1 VRKPNCNGDE
11 LALNTTHPTT
21 AASVITVATSPG
33 CTPRLLGAQSGQA
46 REGIA
51 AYQGLGGYRPLAD
64 ADELLGEVESSGLVG
79 RGGAA
84 FPLAVKLRAVRD
96 NGRLTGGTVVVADG
110 EEGEPASVKD
120 RWLLRNRPH
129 VVLDGLRLAAA
140 IVGADHAY
148 VYVSDPESAHSVK
161 AALSE
166 LDPDTLGGVTVDLIT
181 VQSGYVAGE
190 ETAVVRMING
200 GPAKP
205 TDKPPRPFEAG
216 VGGRPTLVSN
226 VETLANLPYL
236 QCHGSV
242 AFRSQGT
249 SLSPGTFLA
258 TITGAGRPPVLYE
271 LPHGLPFTE
280 LLALHGISADQVRGA
295 LLGGYF
301 AGFLNRDVLQTTLDH
316 ETMRRFGSG
325 LGCGAISVITDDC
338 PVAVAASVLAYF
350 DRENAGQCG
359 SCFNGTA
366 AMAAVAG
373 ALRDGAAT
381 TEDVD
386 RLRRWSVVL
395 RGRGACA
402 TLDAAT
408 NVAASLLDQFPD
420 DVARHLEDGCP
431 DCRNRPFRF
440 DRPYE
445 AEAVRRA

>member
-1 VRKPNCNGDE
+1 MS
-11 LALNTTHPTT
+11 TTESTN
-21 AASVITVATSPG
+21 VITASAPG
-33 CTPRLLGAQSGQA
+33 CTPRLLGAPARQA
-46 REGIA
+46 REDLA
-51 AYQGLGGYRPLAD
+51 AYQKLGGYRPLAS
-64 ADELLGEVESSGLVG
+64 ADDFLREVESSGLVG

-96 NGRLTGGTVVVADG
+96 NGRVLGVPVVVANG

-129 VVLDGLRLAAA
+129 LVLDGLRLAAT
-140 IVGADHAY
+140 IVAADRAY
-148 VYVSDPESAHSVK
+148 IYVSDQESAHSVES
-161 AALSE
+161 ALGE
-166 LDPDTLGGVTVDLIT
+166 LNRDALGVSIDMLT
-181 VQSGYVAGE
+181 VQPGYVAGE
-190 ETAVVRMING
+190 ETAAVRAING

-216 VGGRPTLVSN
+216 VHDRPTLVSN

-236 QCHGSV
+236 QSHGS
-242 AFRSQGT
+242 AEYRSQGT
-249 SLSPGTFLA
+249 TLSPGTFMA
-258 TITGAGRPPVLYE
+258 TITGAGKPPVLYE
-271 LPHGLPFTE
+271 LPHGLAFTE
-280 LLALHGISADQVRGA
+280 LLALHGVSADVVRGA
-295 LLGGYF
+295 LMGGYF
-301 AGFLNRDVLQTTLDH
+301 AGLLNRSVLETTLDH
-316 ETMRRFGSG
+316 ETMRGVGSG
-325 LGCGAISVITDDC
+325 LGCGAISIITDDC

-366 AMAAVAG
+366 AMAAAAG

-381 TEDVD
+381 TEDVE
-386 RLRRWSVVL
+386 RLRRWSVLL

-420 DVARHLEDGCP
+420 DVGAHLDGRCP
-431 DCRNRPFRF
+431 DCARGAFRA

-445 AEAVRRA
+445 AEPVRQA

>member
-21 AASVITVATSPG
+21 AASVITVATFPG
-33 CTPRLLGAQSGQA
+33 CAPRLLGEQPGQA
-46 REGIA
+46 REDFA
-51 AYQGLGGYRPLAD
+51 AYQRLGGYRPLAD

-96 NGRLTGGTVVVADG
+96 NGRLTGGTFVVANG

-129 VVLDGLRLAAA
+129 LVLDGLRLAAA
-140 IVGADHAY
+140 IVAADHVYA
-148 VYVSDPESAHSVK
+148 YVSDPESAHSVE

-166 LDPDTLGGVTVDLIT
+166 LDPDTLGGVTVEVIT
-181 VQSGYVAGE
+181 VQPGYVAGE
-190 ETAVVRMING
+190 ETAAVRMING

-236 QCHGSV
+236 QSHGS
-242 AFRSQGT
+242 ATFRSQGT
-249 SLSPGTFLA
+249 SLSTGTFLA

-280 LLALHGISADQVRGA
+280 LLALHGISPDQVRGA
-295 LLGGYF
+295 LFGGYF
-301 AGFLNRDVLQTTLDH
+301 AGFLNRDMLETTLDH

-350 DRENAGQCG
+350 DRENADQCG

-408 NVAASLLDQFPD
+408 NVAASLLAQFPD
-420 DVARHLEDGCP
+420 DVARHLEEGCP
-431 DCRNRPFRF
+431 DCRHQPFRF

-445 AEAVRRA
+445 AEAARQA

>member
-1 VRKPNCNGDE
+1 ME
-11 LALNTTHPTT
+11 TTQ
-21 AASVITVATSPG
+21 AAVISVGTSPG
-33 CTPRLLGAQSGQA
+33 CEPRLLGEQPGQA
-46 REGIA
+46 REDLA
-51 AYQGLGGYRPLAD
+51 AYRGLGGYHGLAD
-64 ADELLGEVESSGLVG
+64 ADALLREVESSGLVG

-96 NGRLTGGTVVVADG
+96 NGRLGGPKAGGTVVVANG
-110 EEGEPASVKD
+110 EEGEPASIKD

-129 VVLDGLRLAAA
+129 LVLDGLRLAAA
-140 IVGADHAY
+140 IVSADRTY
-148 VYVSDPESAHSVK
+148 VYVSDPESARSVD

-166 LDPDTLGGVTVDLIT
+166 LDSATLGGIT
-181 VQSGYVAGE
+181 VSLLTVQPGYVAGE
-190 ETAVVRMING
+190 ETAAVRKING

-205 TDKPPRPFEAG
+205 TDKPPRPFESG
-216 VGGRPTLVSN
+216 VGELPTLVSN

-236 QCHGSV
+236 QRHGSA

-249 SLSPGTFLA
+249 LLSPGTFLA

-280 LLALHGISADQVRGA
+280 LLALHGVSPDQVRGA
-295 LLGGYF
+295 LMGGYF
-301 AGFLNRDVLQTTLDH
+301 AGLLNQRVLESTLDH
-316 ETMRRFGSG
+316 ETMRRLGSG
-325 LGCGAISVITDDC
+325 LGCGAISLITDDC
-338 PVAVAASVLAYF
+338 AVAVAASVLAYF

-381 TEDVD
+381 CEDLD

-420 DVARHLEDGCP
+420 DVAQHLDSGCP
-431 DCRNRPFRF
+431 GCGRGAFRA
-440 DRPYE
+440 DRPYQ
-445 AEAVRRA
+445 AEAVRQT